1 MTNLEVLKL
10 KIANMTAE
18 ELAEFLDN
26 AGCELCLWEIDGGC
40 TGKACAEGYAA
51 YLKQKHIPTVKQIE
65 KQKTITE
72 IHLMCSCGGEY
83 FEEIGMGLST
93 TYHHRC
99 NQCGNVIDC
108 SEGYPRL
115 KE

>member
-18 ELAEFLDN
+18 ELGELLN
-26 AGCELCLWEIDGGC
+26 NITCELCEYNNS
-40 TGKACAEGYAA
+40 GKCNGHSCVAGYTE
-51 YLKQKHIPTVKQIE
+51 YLKKAHTPTVQQVE
-65 KQKTITE
+65 KKRTITE

-93 TYHHRC
+93 TRHHRC

-108 SEGYPRL
+108 SDGYPRL

>member
-1 MTNLEVLKL
+1 MTNLEVIKQ
-10 KIANMTAE
+10 KVAEMTAE
-18 ELAEFLDN
+18 ELAKFMDG
-26 AGCELCLWEIDGGC
+26 AHCER
-40 TGKACAEGYAA
+40 CAWRDSHECDTRTCQSGYEEWLAH
-51 YLKQKHIPTVKQIE
+51 KHIPTVKRVE
-65 KQKTITE
+65 KQKTVTE

-99 NQCGNVIDC
+99 NRCGNVIDC
-108 SEGYPRL
+108 NDGYPRL